1 MKEAEARNANN
12 QGLLV
17 CDEYRN
23 VYKILA
29 IIDGYVALIN
39 SEGHNCSEDA
49 GRVLD
54 IKTFCKEF
62 MFANIKGMS
71 IHAAVV
77 YSSRKKL
84 AVTPSVTQPY
94 KVMFDRDGVANVS
107 ATFIASCILEGAKWY
122 DYKEVMELR
131 RRTCSVR

>member
-1 MKEAEARNANN
+1 MREADVHKAKS

-29 IIDGYVALIN
+29 IIDGYVALVR

-49 GRVLD
+49 GRVLR
-54 IKTFCKEF
+54 IKVFCKEF

-71 IHAAVV
+71 IHAAVK
-77 YSSRKKL
+77 YSSDNKL
-84 AVTPSVTQPY
+84 AVTPSVVQPL
-94 KVMFDRDGVANVS
+94 KVVFDKNGVANIS
-107 ATFIASCILEGAKWY
+107 ATLVASCILEYSTWY
-122 DYKEVMELR
+122 DYKEVMRLR

>member
-1 MKEAEARNANN
+1 MKEAEAHNANN
-12 QGLLV
+12 KGLLV

-29 IIDGYVALIN
+29 IIDGYVALIR

-94 KVMFDRDGVANVS
+94 KVMFDRNGVANVS
-107 ATFIASCILEGAKWY
+107 ATLIASCIIEGSKWY
-122 DYKEVMELR
+122 DYKEAMEIR
-131 RRTCSVR
+131 GRTCSVK